1 MVLSLIEDGKIAE
14 ERTLAE
20 NLTMSNTSEVS
31 MIGFDINGNRSGSF
45 NEETISFEI
54 EDYPKAGTYKIEFAG
69 YETTFEM
76 KIYE

>member
-1 MVLSLIEDGKIAE
+1 
-14 ERTLAE
+14 
-20 NLTMSNTSEVS
+20 MSVSIQKVTKHFKKNHLMKNEKETS
-31 MIGFDINGNRSGSF
+31 FRALDN
-45 NEETISFEI
+45 ISFEI